1 MSTVVPSSSANWV
14 TFVVIAVLVF
24 ILQIGA
30 ELIGIVDK
38 SRRPVLN
45 LLARLRMKAG
55 ISTRSK

>member
-1 MSTVVPSSSANWV
+1 
-14 TFVVIAVLVF
+14 VLVF